1 MKTIAVLLLG
11 ILAIPSTSYGQKNGF
26 SGEADGEAAQT
37 GFFQSKNEYFEFMG
51 NLKKSAQSDPE
62 LAAMIPLINDVVLG
76 DPIGTTGKKYKGT
89 ASSLGLLE
97 NPKVREELEMVDDQ
111 YKELQRLTSNIQKK
125 AAIELRNMDFSKVT
139 NVATRIRGIRNNMK
153 QDIEELLLPHQL
165 KRLKQLETR
174 SQLQR
179 KSIAALLTS
188 DPVKTELNISD
199 DQSEELLAAEEEI
212 EAELAK
218 EIEQLREKAREKLLS
233 KLKSSQREKAEDLL
247 GEDFDF
253 SQPKKDS
260 EKKNRG
266 DKGTPDKQYK
276 IK

>member
-1 MKTIAVLLLG
+1 
-11 ILAIPSTSYGQKNGF
+11 
-26 SGEADGEAAQT
+26 
-37 GFFQSKNEYFEFMG
+37 
-51 NLKKSAQSDPE
+51 
-62 LAAMIPLINDVVLG
+62 
-76 DPIGTTGKKYKGT
+76 
-89 ASSLGLLE
+89 
-97 NPKVREELEMVDDQ
+97 MVDDQ

-125 AAIELRNMDFSKVT
+125 AATELRNMDFSKVT
-139 NVATRIRGIRNNMK
+139 NIATRIRGIRNNMK

-233 KLKSSQREKAEDLL
+233 KLKSSQREKAEELL
-247 GEDFDF
+247 GEEFDF

-266 DKGTPDKQYK
+266 DRGTPSKQYK